1 MCTGTLRANREGLA
15 QHDVIAHEGGAAG
28 GGGDQ
33 RVPAVTQQQPVGRTR
48 QIGCG
53 GCILVSGWGGWG
65 LQEHRAAKARPRPRR
80 RRRPGAYTR
89 PLPSST

>member
-1 MCTGTLRANREGLA
+1 
-15 QHDVIAHEGGAAG
+15 
-28 GGGDQ
+28 
-33 RVPAVTQQQPVGRTR
+33 
-48 QIGCG
+48 
-53 GCILVSGWGGWG
+53 VSGWGGWG